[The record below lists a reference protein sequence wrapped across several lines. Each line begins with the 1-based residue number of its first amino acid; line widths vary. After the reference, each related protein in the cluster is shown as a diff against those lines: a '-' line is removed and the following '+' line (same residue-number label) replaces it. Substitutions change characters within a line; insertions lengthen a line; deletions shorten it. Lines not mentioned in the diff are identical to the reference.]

1 MTRIPGIRH
10 TAVGVVV
17 VLLGL
22 LAPVIALGMP
32 APAGA
37 ARAVVVDGDDSPAL
51 ADLLRVKLKNGN
63 QVVRVRLTFDDL
75 VRQATRASQS
85 VGVFF
90 DTERARPGP
99 EFGLGGGLNY
109 GTDYQLARMRRW
121 TWVGGRP
128 LLCAYDGEFDWVEDT
143 ATYTIDPECF
153 GDHTRLRVAVEVG
166 EYVRGESVGDWL
178 LGEKEFSRWVARG

>member
-1 MTRIPGIRH
+1 MTGISRPRS
-10 TAVGVVV
+10 AVVGAIVA
-17 VLLGL
+17 LLGV
-22 LAPVIALGMP
+22 LAPVVVA

-37 ARAVVVDGDDSPAL
+37 ARAVVVDRDDSPAL

-75 VRQATRASQS
+75 VRQATQASQS

-90 DTERARPGP
+90 DTERDRPGP

-121 TWVGGRP
+121 TWVGGQP
-128 LLCAYDGEFDWVEDT
+128 LLCVYDGELDWVKDT
-143 ATYTIDPECF
+143 ATYTVDPECF

-166 EYVRGESVGDWL
+166 EYVREESVSDWL